1 MFPRCTI
8 LRRLCLLVAGG
19 MLLCILSCRNHVR
32 LYSFLPVDP
41 HGWSCTDTLRFELP
55 GDTIASFNTYS
66 LCARFSEKV
75 AYRGLW
81 LVLEQRATPAESLQQ
96 PPSPRRDTLYLPLA
110 HENGKWEANGVIV
123 HEAEAVCTATQIAP
137 KTPLTLLVYHIMPK
151 QEISGVL
158 EIGLKVE

>member
-1 MFPRCTI
+1 M
-8 LRRLCLLVAGG
+8 
-19 MLLCILSCRNHVR
+19 LCILSCRNHVR

-110 HENGKWEANGVIV
+110 HENGKWEANGVI
-123 HEAEAVCTATQIAP
+123 AP